1 MLNFGVNLALYGFV
15 GAILVNLFML
25 VKFVARASQVTPI
38 GAEIFHTLFMGGL
51 GKSYLSLLAQDGIV
65 PTVVD
70 ELLYR
75 IDILLKFALLLGVV
89 MVVFG
94 VLFAI

>member
-1 MLNFGVNLALYGFV
+1 MLNFGINLALYGFV

-25 VKFVARASQVTPI
+25 VKFVGCASQVAPAV
-38 GAEIFHTLFMGGL
+38 AEIIHTLFMGGL
-51 GKSYLSLLAQDGIV
+51 RKSYLTLLAQEGMT
-65 PTVVD
+65 PTMVD

-94 VLFAI
+94 LLFAI